1 MKKFLLVICV
11 ILIFA
16 GSAYAGKFT
25 NNNVIVV
32 LKSGESKISAS
43 SINISRLEKIAST
56 SNARVVKTF
65 KNLSVNSN
73 NLFAV
78 LHNDNMSPE
87 DFAAE
92 LLTNPEVI
100 AACPNYIVRASVIP
114 NDPEY
119 SQCWGLEYINAPDA
133 WDVTTGNNNVYVA
146 IIDTGIDWTN
156 PDLADN
162 VEINLGEN
170 TITGSTANA
179 LDDHGH
185 GSHVAGIIGAKGN
198 NNSGIAGVNW
208 DVKLIPIKALDSKGE
223 GTLED
228 VITAFEYVTE
238 LVNSGYNI
246 AAVNMSFEWYE
257 STTPGHDNFVTHP
270 FWRALKVL
278 DQTNKTVMVS
288 AAGNY
293 SQIVGQ
299 PAKNSVTKI
308 YNVGDYAYP
317 ASYLGLNNFISV
329 SAYDKTGSLTS
340 WTNTGANISAPG
352 VDILSTYLQKS
363 SNSPTLESHEGTS
376 MAAPFISGAAALL
389 KAANS
394 SLTAYQIKT
403 AILRGNSEKD
413 LIFDLAESI
422 QYQANNT
429 MPEKGTEGDSYDD
442 YINYEADYNTNSDQY
457 YVPVNNDSSGGCNS
471 FITSIFAFLLV
482 LLFMSGRK
490 RKI

>member
-11 ILIFA
+11 LMAFT
-16 GSAYAGKFT
+16 GSAYAEKFI
-25 NNNVIVV
+25 NNDVIVV

-43 SINISRLEKIAST
+43 SINISRLENLAAS
-56 SNARVVKTF
+56 SNSKLVKTF

-78 LHNDNMSPE
+78 LHNDNMNPE

-92 LLTNPEVI
+92 LLNNSEVI
-100 AACPNYIVRASVIP
+100 AACPNYIVRASRIP
-114 NDPEY
+114 NDTEY
-119 SQCWGLEYINAPDA
+119 NQCWGLEYINAPAA
-133 WDVTTGNNNVYVA
+133 WDVTTGNNNIYVA
-146 IIDTGIDWTN
+146 VIDTGIDWTN

-162 VEINLGEN
+162 VDIDLSEN
-170 TITGSTANA
+170 VITGSTANA
-179 LDDHGH
+179 FDDEGH

-208 DVKLIPIKALDSKGE
+208 DVKLIPIKALNSKGE
-223 GTLED
+223 GSLID
-228 VITAFEYVTE
+228 VITGFEYVTE
-238 LVNSGYNI
+238 LVNQGYNI

-278 DQTNKTVMVS
+278 DQTNKTVIVC

-293 SQIVGQ
+293 SQTIGQ
-299 PAKNSVTKI
+299 PAKNYVI
-308 YNVGDYAYP
+308 DLYNIGDYVYP

-329 SAYDKTGSLTS
+329 SALDETGTLTS
-340 WTNTGANISAPG
+340 WSNKGAAISAPG
-352 VDILSTYLQKS
+352 VDILSTYLQNS
-363 SNSPTLESHEGTS
+363 SDSPRLQTFDGTS
-376 MAAPFISGAAALL
+376 MSAPFISGAAALL

-403 AILRGNSEKD
+403 AILRGRSTKD
-413 LIFDLAESI
+413 LDFDLAESI
-422 QYQANNT
+422 EYQANNT

-442 YINYEADYNTNSDQY
+442 YTNYEADYGQDQN
-457 YVPVNNDSSGGCNS
+457 YVPVNNNNSSGGCNS
-471 FITSIFAFLLV
+471 LTMSLFAIV
-482 LLFMSGRK
+482 LLPLIRRK
-490 RKI
+490 K